1 MPGSK
6 KYYWLKLKEDFFE
19 EDTLQWLEEQENG
32 KEYCLFYLK
41 LCLKSLKTNGIL
53 IRNVGQILIP
63 YDVKKLAEITRT
75 EKDTVRVAMSLF
87 KQIGLVQILENGEI
101 YITQLEQMV
110 GSETDWARKKRLQRE
125 KKTDEDN
132 VPTKSLNCPIEKEI
146 DKEKELELK
155 KELEKE
161 IKVEISCGDFNIFT
175 YMQQRGF
182 ITISSMIAQQIQS
195 DIEMYSLEEVKQA
208 IDIAD
213 NNGKHTYSYVQGIL
227 RRRRADGV
235 DRKGVKNNGTANNS
249 NSGYELQDEGIG
261 FDIDD
266 MQ

>member
-1 MPGSK
+1 MSDNK
-6 KYYWLKLKEDFFE
+6 KYYYLKIKENFFE
-19 EDTLQWLEEQENG
+19 SEEIKLLQSMDDG
-32 KEYCLFYLK
+32 YLFSDILMK
-41 LCLKSLKTNGIL
+41 LYLKSLKNNGKL
-53 IRNVGQILIP
+53 MFREHIP
-63 YDVKKLAEITRT
+63 YSPKMISTITNHSVT
-75 EKDTVRVAMSLF
+75 IVEKALTIFREL
-87 KQIGLVQILENGEI
+87 GLIEVLENGAI
-101 YITQLEQMV
+101 YMLDIQNFI
-110 GSETDWARKKRLQRE
+110 GKSSSEGDRKRAYRKKIEAE
-125 KKTDEDN
+125 KLLLKDDKGQMSDN
-132 VPTKSLNCPIEKEI
+132 RPPEKEIEKEI
-146 DKEKELELK
+146 EIE

-161 IKVEISCGDFNIFT
+161 IKVESGCSDFNIFT

-235 DRKGVKNNGTANNS
+235 DRKGVNNNGTANNS
-249 NSGYELQDEGIG
+249 NFGYELQDEGIG